1 MSIIYWKCYGSGV
14 QIMDMELVEK
24 LTDILTKEND
34 IYETLFKISNNKTD
48 LIVSGKVNE
57 LENIVKIEQ
66 SLVLKIAKL
75 EDQREKI
82 VEAMSATLGKKPES
96 ITVSELVEHLGQE
109 NSVELKACQDKMLKN
124 IKNLKNNNEL
134 NSKLIKNS
142 LEYIDFSI
150 NMMTSI
156 GTVTNSY
163 GSSGSADEAK
173 KRSLFDV
180 KL

>member
-1 MSIIYWKCYGSGV
+1 
-14 QIMDMELVEK
+14 MDMELVK
-24 LTDILTKEND
+24 RLTDILAKEND
-34 IYETLFKISNNKTD
+34 IYETLSKISNNKTD

-75 EDQREKI
+75 ENERETI
-82 VEAMSATLGKKPES
+82 VETMSAILGKKSED

-109 NSVELKACQDKMLKN
+109 NSAELKACQDRMLKN
-124 IKNLKNNNEL
+124 IRNLKNSNEL

-150 NMMTSI
+150 NMMTSV

-163 GSSGSADEAK
+163 GSSGSADEGK

>member
-1 MSIIYWKCYGSGV
+1 
-14 QIMDMELVEK
+14 MDMGLVK
-24 LTDILTKEND
+24 NLTDILNNEND
-34 IYETLFKISNNKTD
+34 IYETLLKISNNKTD

-66 SLVLKIAKL
+66 SLIIKIAKL
-75 EDQREKI
+75 EDKREAI
-82 VEAMSATLGKKPES
+82 VGSLSAFLGKKSEE
-96 ITVSELVEHLGQE
+96 ITVSELVEKLGQQD
-109 NSVELKACQDKMLKN
+109 SKELKACQQRMLKN
-124 IKNLKNNNEL
+124 INDLKTVNEL

-150 NMMTSI
+150 NMMTSE

-163 GSSGSADEAK
+163 GSSGNADEIK